1 MAGQGMARA
10 WQGGSHEPSSST
22 TLPYPTQPS
31 PTRYPTLAPLDKAGR
46 GGINSEVLARNKGEV
61 GKYGF
66 FVFCLSGSISLVHH
80 DNVAKEKK
88 KTMCKIT
95 ETSLAL
101 A

>member
-1 MAGQGMARA
+1 M
-10 WQGGSHEPSSST
+10 
-22 TLPYPTQPS
+22 
-31 PTRYPTLAPLDKAGR
+31 
-46 GGINSEVLARNKGEV
+46 V
-61 GKYGF
+61 F
-66 FVFCLSGSISLVHH
+66 FVFCLSESISLVHH